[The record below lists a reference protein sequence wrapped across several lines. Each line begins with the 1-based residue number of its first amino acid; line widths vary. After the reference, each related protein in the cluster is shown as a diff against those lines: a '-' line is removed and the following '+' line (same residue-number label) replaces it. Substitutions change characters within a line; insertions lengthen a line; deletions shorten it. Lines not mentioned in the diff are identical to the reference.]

1 MYIKE
6 LNRKDGFTPTSVVTL
21 DYDEVRTINNCLYKL
36 SKLDDFKK
44 DEDFLKARKNFYTL
58 FTLLKHGTLP
68 AFEVGVI
75 NKLVNE
81 INGESDCGLEE

>member
-6 LNRKDGFTPTSVVTL
+6 FDRKDGFTPTAVVQL
-21 DYDEVRTINNCLYKL
+21 DYNEIRCISNCLYKL
-36 SKLDDFKK
+36 YKMEGFKK

-75 NKLVNE
+75 NDLVNE
-81 INGESDCGLEE
+81 INREANS

>member
-6 LNRKDGFTPTSVVTL
+6 FDRKDGFTPTTVVQL
-21 DYDEVRTINNCLYKL
+21 SYDEVRCVSNCLYKL
-36 SKLDDFKK
+36 YKMEDFKK

-75 NKLVNE
+75 NDLVNE
-81 INGESDCGLEE
+81 ISGETDCGLEK

>member
-6 LNRKDGFTPTSVVTL
+6 FDRKDGFTPTAVVEL
-21 DYDEVRTINNCLYKL
+21 NYDEVRCISNCFYKLYKM
-36 SKLDDFKK
+36 DDFKK
-44 DEDFLKARKNFYTL
+44 DEDFLKTRKNFYTL

-75 NKLVNE
+75 NDLVNE
-81 INGESDCGLEE
+81 ISEEKDDKEE